1 MKKTGKNPELLL
13 PAGNAE
19 AFYAAVEGGADAVY
33 AGLKKFNA
41 RARADN
47 FTIPQLQSMLMEADN
62 NKVKVYLTLNTVIKN
77 DELGELAETLYSL
90 AQTKVSAVI
99 IQDWGVYYFIKKFFP
114 SLKVHAS
121 TQMGNHNSLGGI
133 YAERMD
139 FERVIFARELTQ
151 KEIRAINSHSDI
163 EIELFAHGALCYS
176 FSGMCLFSSF
186 LGGMSANRGQCM
198 QPCRR
203 IYDTGT
209 EKKYLFSLKDNEL
222 IEFVPQLKKLG
233 VSSIK
238 IEGRLKPA
246 EYMYNVARAYRM
258 AIDEPERINEAKAIL
273 KYDMGREK
281 TSYFFGGNIKEAIT
295 DNPTTGI
302 FLGTVKETGDDF
314 FIFSSKETLNE
325 GNRLWI
331 RTKKGENRRA
341 IKLKKF
347 TAEENT
353 IKVTIQDHNIN
364 KGDQVY
370 LANLREKKFPQ
381 QLKEKADSL
390 PIGLSAKKKKN
401 ILQSVSQQKHLSKEQ
416 IFLRIDSIQWL
427 KKVPFQ
433 EIENLIINLSEKE
446 WEKLDTSAFLIK
458 KNMHK
463 IFFELP
469 KFIPESKVNFYKS
482 LFQQYRKQG
491 YRNFMISHLSQK
503 LIIPEDSN
511 ISTNENVYAFNDAA
525 IQHLRDEKI
534 KLFCYPLENDLNNFK
549 ALNNR
554 KGIVPVYFHPE
565 LFYSRMPVKSGQS
578 IINDENSSLRKIIKN
593 GLTIII
599 PDNPVSFTQYKDK
612 LRKMGY
618 GRFLIDV
625 SHEKPSD
632 KRLNTILNR
641 LNYSEQ
647 IQPSSNFNMKRT
659 L

>member
-62 NKVKVYLTLNTVIKN
+62 NNVKVYLTLNTVIKN

-90 AQTKVSAVI
+90 AQTNVSAVI

-133 YAERMD
+133 YAEKMD

-281 TSYFFGGNIKEAIT
+281 TSYFFGSNIKEAIT

-302 FLGTVKETGDDF
+302 FLGTVKETGNDF

-401 ILQSVSQQKHLSKEQ
+401 ILQSVSEQKHLSKEQ

-469 KFIPESKVNFYKS
+469 KFIPESKINFYKS

>member
-62 NKVKVYLTLNTVIKN
+62 NNVKVYLTLNTVIKN

-133 YAERMD
+133 YAEKMD

-302 FLGTVKETGDDF
+302 FLGTVKETGNDF

-401 ILQSVSQQKHLSKEQ
+401 LLQSVSEQKHLSKEQ

-433 EIENLIINLSEKE
+433 KIENLIINLSEKE

-469 KFIPESKVNFYKS
+469 KFIPESKINFYKS

>member
-62 NKVKVYLTLNTVIKN
+62 NNVKVYLTLNTVIKN

-133 YAERMD
+133 YAEKMD

-246 EYMYNVARAYRM
+246 EYMYNVAKAYRM

-302 FLGTVKETGDDF
+302 FLGTVKETGNDF

-381 QLKEKADSL
+381 QLKEKADSP

-433 EIENLIINLSEKE
+433 EIENLIIKLSEKE

>member
-133 YAERMD
+133 YAEKMD

-151 KEIRAINSHSDI
+151 KEIRVINSHSDI

-625 SHEKPSD
+625 RHEKPSD

>member
-1 MKKTGKNPELLL
+1 
-13 PAGNAE
+13 
-19 AFYAAVEGGADAVY
+19 
-33 AGLKKFNA
+33 
-41 RARADN
+41 
-47 FTIPQLQSMLMEADN
+47 
-62 NKVKVYLTLNTVIKN
+62 
-77 DELGELAETLYSL
+77 
-90 AQTKVSAVI
+90 
-99 IQDWGVYYFIKKFFP
+99 
-114 SLKVHAS
+114 
-121 TQMGNHNSLGGI
+121 
-133 YAERMD
+133 
-139 FERVIFARELTQ
+139 
-151 KEIRAINSHSDI
+151 I

-281 TSYFFGGNIKEAIT
+281 TSYFFGSNIKEAIT

-353 IKVTIQDHNIN
+353 IKVTIQDHNID

-469 KFIPESKVNFYKS
+469 KFIPESKINFYKS

>member
-62 NKVKVYLTLNTVIKN
+62 NNVKVYLTLNTVIKN

-133 YAERMD
+133 YAEKMD

-151 KEIRAINSHSDI
+151 KEIRVINSHSDI

-281 TSYFFGGNIKEAIT
+281 TSYFFGSNIKEAIT

-302 FLGTVKETGDDF
+302 FLGTVKETGNDF

-390 PIGLSAKKKKN
+390 PIGLSAKKTKN

-433 EIENLIINLSEKE
+433 KIENLIINLSEKE

-469 KFIPESKVNFYKS
+469 KFIPESKINFYKS

>member
-133 YAERMD
+133 YAEKMD

>member
-62 NKVKVYLTLNTVIKN
+62 NNVKVYLTLNTVIKN

-90 AQTKVSAVI
+90 AQTNVSAVI

-133 YAERMD
+133 YAEKMD

-401 ILQSVSQQKHLSKEQ
+401 LLQSVSEQKHLSKEQ

-469 KFIPESKVNFYKS
+469 KFIPESKINFYKS